1 MSDVDTDM
9 FATDDNF
16 RIVVSGH
23 MSKASVIFEIWLF
36 IFFDFLLYF
45 LYTPRTMIRIKVL
58 LGVDV
63 LNQIHFLESGRLNC
77 FFSFRFVID

>member
-36 IFFDFLLYF
+36 IFSIFDYIFF
-45 LYTPRTMIRIKVL
+45 IR
-58 LGVDV
+58 
-63 LNQIHFLESGRLNC
+63 LEQ
-77 FFSFRFVID
+77 